1 MSFDV
6 AFVHWEKVLLD
17 ILKLS
22 NLLSFDPVPLKT
34 EIICIWFETMKNDWV
49 WRKVF
54 ERLITILNVSVDIIG
69 AFFTAST
76 NIREASTEV

>member
-6 AFVHWEKVLLD
+6 AFVPWEKVLLD